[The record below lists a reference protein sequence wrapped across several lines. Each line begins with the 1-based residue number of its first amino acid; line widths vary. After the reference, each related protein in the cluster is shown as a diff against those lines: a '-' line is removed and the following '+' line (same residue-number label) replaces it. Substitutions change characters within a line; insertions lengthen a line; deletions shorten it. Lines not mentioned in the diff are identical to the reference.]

1 MRATPEISAFRGDCK
16 LVWPNAIAMRGR
28 GQAESPAFRASCKSR
43 GKECVFGNEG
53 VPGAFQTIRAMER
66 VRCRQDPVKGADCGA
81 SAVIMI

>member
-1 MRATPEISAFRGDCK
+1 MRATPEISAFRGDGEFAR
-16 LVWPNAIAMRGR
+16 PNAITMPSR
-28 GQAESPAFRASCKSR
+28 GQAESPAFRAPCKSK